1 MEVNAH
7 FCLVSLNWASVTHHR
22 RDPDRHRPCHAIFH
36 EKQVPACLLAERGQ
50 VTTGRV
56 TPHTLDL
63 KSLAFLAAF
72 LTTPDTLLLGN
83 SLLASSVCNFLIIW
97 FSKSSIVCWTRLL
110 WMGHVYPFSNSRGNR
125 TNTAFWLLLGEGVNF
140 TKWFGEDR
148 LLVKHIFQ
156 TKRKNRCESFKIS
169 KKFYARG
176 RLICPIYPQ
185 FSDDIHLENNFSH
198 FKENPPLT
206 PCSPPP
212 MAPLITFLYSKTH
225 SKSCV

>member
-1 MEVNAH
+1 MSCYFPWETGPCMSLGRERSSYHWQSHPTH
-7 FCLVSLNWASVTHHR
+7 FRPQISGFLGCIPHYPWHPPSWKQSPGLFSMQLPHHLVL
-22 RDPDRHRPCHAIFH
+22 
-36 EKQVPACLLAERGQ
+36 QVFYCLLNP
-50 VTTGRV
+50 V
-56 TPHTLDL
+56 
-63 KSLAFLAAF
+63 
-72 LTTPDTLLLGN
+72 
-83 SLLASSVCNFLIIW
+83 
-97 FSKSSIVCWTRLL
+97 L

-125 TNTAFWLLLGEGVNF
+125 TNTAFLLLLGEGVNF

-169 KKFYARG
+169 KKFYACG